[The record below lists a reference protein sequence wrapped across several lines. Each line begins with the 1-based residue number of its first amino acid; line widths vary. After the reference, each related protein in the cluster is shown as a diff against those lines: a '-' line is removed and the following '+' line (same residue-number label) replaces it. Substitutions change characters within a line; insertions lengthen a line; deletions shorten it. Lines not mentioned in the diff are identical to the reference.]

1 MNEPLRPSTL
11 GEILDRTA
19 QLYRSRFLLLLGIS
33 VIPTGVV
40 VALACVVALVVAWWS
55 VARAGSVST
64 ETGYVLVAVFAI
76 AATLVALPVFL
87 TATALAMAAM
97 NHAVSLVYLGETT
110 TIREAYKSV
119 WRRGWRYI
127 GLYLLQALIIG
138 VAPIAVWI
146 GLVLL
151 AAATAVL
158 AQKAGMGDIAGG
170 ALFGIVAVLAV
181 VALIGYVIWML
192 LRLSLAFPA
201 CVVEQIGAWPAVKR
215 SSNLSKG
222 TKGRIFVLYLLGAVL
237 SWLLSMGV
245 TLPLTIVLALLPGIG
260 DAQHAQ
266 TAGIIM
272 VFIIY
277 GAAFAVQALIRPIYG
292 IALVLFYYDQRI
304 RHEGFDIEWMMLKAG
319 MAPAP
324 EAAPWLPAAPRNE
337 ETLPHP
343 FATEA
348 DAIPEPQTE
357 AMTQPEKLIDRNATP
372 QGE

>member
-19 QLYRSRFLLLLGIS
+19 QLYRSRFLLFLGIS

-40 VALACVVALVVAWWS
+40 VALACAVALVVAWWS
-55 VARAGSVST
+55 AAGAGSVST
-64 ETGYVLVAVFAI
+64 EAGWVLVVVFAI
-76 AATLVALPVFL
+76 AVALVALPVFL
-87 TATALAMAAM
+87 AVTALAMAAM

-110 TIREAYKSV
+110 TIREAYRSV
-119 WRRGWRYI
+119 WRRGWRYL

-151 AAATAVL
+151 AAATAAL

-170 ALFGIVAVLAV
+170 ALFGLVAVLAV

-215 SSNLSKG
+215 SSLLSIG

-245 TLPLTIVLALLPGIG
+245 TLPLTIILTLFFNAG
-260 DAQHAQ
+260 DSQHAQ
-266 TAGIIM
+266 TAAVVM
-272 VFIIY
+272 VFIVY
-277 GAAFAVQALIRPIYG
+277 GAAFAVQALIRPVYG

-324 EAAPWLPAAPRNE
+324 PTAPEAAPWLPSAPSREPAA
-337 ETLPHP
+337 
-343 FATEA
+343 EA
-348 DAIPEPQTE
+348 DAPQPVEFPQTTDTTS
-357 AMTQPEKLIDRNATP
+357 AAS
-372 QGE
+372 GESL